1 MATGSSVIQ
10 AQDLVNKRLKEDPSA
25 SKSSLISEA
34 SMQFGLSP
42 VEVERLIA
50 LLKDAG
56 KNNGN

>member
-10 AQDLVNKRLKEDPSA
+10 AQDWVNKRLKEDPSET
-25 SKSSLISEA
+25 KSSLISEA

-42 VEVERLIA
+42 VEEERLIA

-56 KNNGN
+56 KNNVN